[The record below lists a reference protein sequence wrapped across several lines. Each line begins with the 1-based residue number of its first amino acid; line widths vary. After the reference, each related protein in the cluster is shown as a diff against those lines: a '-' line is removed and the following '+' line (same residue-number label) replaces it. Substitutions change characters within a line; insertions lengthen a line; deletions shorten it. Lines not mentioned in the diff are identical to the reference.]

1 MSNTEAGHMLA
12 VYTEMDMERKRKR
25 QEKVARVTKRGL
37 LVDYVTGN
45 RVWLTKITLQVFQTQ
60 GITSSS
66 RVHSQPSCNYWLY
79 FLSICYPLLEMSFFC
94 LLLKLVL
101 SYPVQILQISS
112 GFYELGKQSQMIKMY
127 FKYIFNK
134 DPACYYLKKKREK
147 AEYKRK
153 KRSLKIQFR
162 TKYVTTINEHYC

>member
-1 MSNTEAGHMLA
+1 MANQDHSPSFPNIGYYFKFTCSLLA
-12 VYTEMDMERKRKR
+12 
-25 QEKVARVTKRGL
+25 L
-37 LVDYVTGN
+37 LQLLALLFIY
-45 RVWLTKITLQVFQTQ
+45 LL
-60 GITSSS
+60 
-66 RVHSQPSCNYWLY
+66 
-79 FLSICYPLLEMSFFC
+79 PLLEMSFFC

-134 DPACYYLKKKREK
+134 DPACCYSKKKREK